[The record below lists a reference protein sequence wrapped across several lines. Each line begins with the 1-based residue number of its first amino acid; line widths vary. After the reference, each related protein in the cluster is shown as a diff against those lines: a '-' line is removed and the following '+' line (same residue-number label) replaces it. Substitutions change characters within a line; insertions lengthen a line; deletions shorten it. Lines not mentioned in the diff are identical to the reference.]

1 MMIEN
6 GSKELL
12 FNIDKITAFEDI
24 SYSVIKYTDSQ
35 ESNKNFLELFSKL
48 FPKLLDMLYPSY
60 FQGKGKNVIELL

>member
-1 MMIEN
+1 MMIDN

-35 ESNKNFLELFSKL
+35 ESNKNFPELFSKL
-48 FPKLLDMLYPSY
+48 FPKT
-60 FQGKGKNVIELL
+60 